1 MIASFFAFQQA
12 SPRSARYSVRHDSNL
27 PSSDASLSRVRWA
40 SIFYQPTLSDL
51 KLVSFFLNSYH
62 GSIGAS
68 PKKLQDIVM
77 ELEAQLHP
85 LVQAESSV
93 IVDVLYRSEY
103 LFQPEGSSE
112 ELTTSTFNAVEL
124 AVSSSSTRR
133 SGLSKS
139 KPAIGESQQR
149 PSGGP
154 ADSAVVPPPPSK
166 QRSDGRPG
174 GAGLEHS
181 DGKRRNSAERPKQ
194 PIPAPAAV
202 KQEDEVVRGVG
213 IAESLG

>member
-1 MIASFFAFQQA
+1 M
-12 SPRSARYSVRHDSNL
+12 V
-27 PSSDASLSRVRWA
+27 
-40 SIFYQPTLSDL
+40 
-51 KLVSFFLNSYH
+51 
-62 GSIGAS
+62 
-68 PKKLQDIVM
+68 
-77 ELEAQLHP
+77 LESQLHP